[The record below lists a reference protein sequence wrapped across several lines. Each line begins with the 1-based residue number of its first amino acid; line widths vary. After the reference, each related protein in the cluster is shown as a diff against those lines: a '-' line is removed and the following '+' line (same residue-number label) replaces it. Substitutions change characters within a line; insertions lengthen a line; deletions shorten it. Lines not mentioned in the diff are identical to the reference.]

1 MSTNHMPNRAGRFEV
16 RHAVRDRSGELTELE
31 LLRYQVSLEKGD
43 TQCARIFRALRAA
56 RGKWVDLPTLGEVSR
71 SRGVGSLVSEL
82 RAMGCVIE
90 NLQQR
95 EKTRSPGAEREYFSW
110 YRLLKEPKDPRER
123 SHQISEA
130 EILRM
135 LHGPGN
141 PGAPVI
147 NDLPPLSASEKIES
161 DYS

>member
-1 MSTNHMPNRAGRFEV
+1 MKHMPNRAGRFEV

-31 LLRYQVSLEKGD
+31 LLRYQASLDMGD

-56 RGKWVDLPTLGEVSR
+56 RGKWVDLPTLGEVSG

-95 EKTRSPGAEREYFSW
+95 EKTRSPGAKREYFSW
-110 YRLLKEPKDPRER
+110 YRLLKEPVEPRER
-123 SHQISEA
+123 PLQISDG

-135 LHGPGN
+135 LHGPGS
-141 PGAPVI
+141 PDAPVI
-147 NDLPPLSASEKIES
+147 NNLPVLSASEKIES